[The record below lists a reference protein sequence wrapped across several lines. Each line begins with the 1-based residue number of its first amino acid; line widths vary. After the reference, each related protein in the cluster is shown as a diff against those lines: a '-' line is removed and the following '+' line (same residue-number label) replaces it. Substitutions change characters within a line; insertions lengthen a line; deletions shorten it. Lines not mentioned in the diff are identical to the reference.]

1 MEKTNS
7 IQEIEELRKII
18 REHDYAYYV
27 LDTPKVEDAE
37 YDRLMQRLIRLEKE
51 NPELVTSD
59 SPTQR
64 VGGAVAA
71 GFSRVAHSRPL
82 LSLANVFSIGELYA
96 FHDRAR
102 KLLGTDDIEYVVE
115 LKIDGLAI
123 SLVYEDGQLVRGA
136 TRGDGIFGEDV
147 TSNVRTIRSIP
158 LTIAGRSGNFPQQ
171 LDVRGEVY
179 MPRPEF
185 ERLNRERA
193 QRDEP
198 AFANPRNAAAGSL
211 RQLDP
216 VMTAQ
221 RALDIFVYGIGD
233 PLPGMAT
240 HMDSLDYLQSL
251 GFKVNPHR
259 RLFRTIQE
267 VVNYCS
273 SWEEKR
279 RELPYDIDGLVVKV
293 NSLQAQQE
301 LGSTAKDPRWAA
313 AYKFPA
319 EQAVT
324 VLEDIF
330 TGVGRTGVLT
340 PTAILQPVR
349 LAGSTVSRA
358 TLHNEDFI
366 AEKDIRIGD
375 TVIIHKAGEIIPEV
389 VAVITERRTGQET
402 PFVMPQ
408 TCPACGGPVV
418 RREGEAA
425 HKCVNPDCPALLREK
440 LIHFASREA
449 MNIEGLGPAI
459 VTNLLDAGLV
469 NDAADFYHLQM
480 EDLLKMERMGEKSAT
495 KLLANIEASKQA
507 GLDKLLFALGIR
519 YVGAKVA
526 GNLAKNLRTMEAVS
540 QADMETLT
548 GIDEIGEKIAE
559 SVVAY
564 FAEAENLVLIDGLR
578 AAGVVMEAAELPPA
592 TEAALTG
599 KTFVLTGGMETMTRQ
614 EATAAIERAGGKVT
628 SSVSKN
634 TDYVVAGSD
643 PGSKLAK
650 ANSLG
655 VQVLNEEQFLQL
667 LGLHLM
673 HGW

>member
-1 MEKTNS
+1 MEKTN
-7 IQEIEELRKII
+7 IIREMAELRKII

-37 YDRLMQRLIRLEKE
+37 YDRLMQRLLRLEKE

-147 TSNVRTIRSIP
+147 TGNVRTIRSIP
-158 LTIAGRSGNFPQQ
+158 LTIAGGAGDIPQQ

-193 QRDEP
+193 ERGEP
-198 AFANPRNAAAGSL
+198 VFANPRNAAAGSL

-216 VMTAQ
+216 AMTAQ

-233 PLPGMAT
+233 PQPGMAT

-301 LGSTAKDPRWAA
+301 MGSTAKDPRWAA

-389 VAVITERRTGQET
+389 VAVLSERRTGQEK
-402 PFVMPQ
+402 PFVMPK

-459 VTNLLDAGLV
+459 VTNLLEAGLV
-469 NDAADFYHLQM
+469 NDAADFFRLKM
-480 EDLLKMERMGEKSAT
+480 EDLLKIERMGEKSAT

-548 GIDEIGEKIAE
+548 GIDEIGDKIAE

-564 FAEAENLVLIDGLR
+564 FAEVENLALIDGLR
-578 AAGVVMEAAELPPA
+578 AAGVVMEAPELPSAAEA
-592 TEAALTG
+592 TLSG

-634 TDYVVAGSD
+634 TDYVVAGAD

-667 LGLHLM
+667 LGLNAK
-673 HGW
+673 

>member
-1 MEKTNS
+1 M
-7 IQEIEELRKII
+7 IQEIKELRTKI
-18 REHDYAYYV
+18 REHDYSYYV
-27 LDTPKVEDAE
+27 LDAPKVSDAE
-37 YDRLMQRLIRLEKE
+37 YDRMMQRLLQLERE
-51 NPELVTSD
+51 NPDLITPD

-71 GFSRVAHSRPL
+71 GFSRVAHARPL
-82 LSLANVFSIGELYA
+82 LSLANVFSINELVA

-102 KLLGTDDIEYVVE
+102 KLLETENLEYVVE

-136 TRGDGIFGEDV
+136 TRGDGFFGEDV

-158 LTIAGRSGNFPQQ
+158 LTLAGQGGSPPQL

-193 QRDEP
+193 ERGEP

-216 VMTAQ
+216 AVTAQ
-221 RALDIFVYGIGD
+221 RALDIFVYGIGE
-233 PLPGMAT
+233 PQPGMTT

-259 RLFRTIQE
+259 RLFHTIQE

-273 SWEEKR
+273 LWEEKR
-279 RELPYDIDGLVVKV
+279 RELPYDIDGLVIKV
-293 NSLQAQQE
+293 NDLRSQQE

-319 EQAVT
+319 EQAIT

-389 VAVITERRTGQET
+389 IAVIPARRTGQER
-402 PFVMPQ
+402 PFVMPEH
-408 TCPACGGPVV
+408 CPACGGPVV

-459 VTNLLDAGLV
+459 VTNLLEAGLV
-469 NDAADFYHLQM
+469 NDAADFYRLRM
-480 EDLLKMERMGEKSAT
+480 EDLVKIERMGEKSAV
-495 KLLANIEASKQA
+495 KLVAAIEASKQA
-507 GLDKLLFALGIR
+507 GLDKVLFALGIR

-526 GNLAKNLRTMEAVS
+526 GNLARHLRTMEAIS

-548 GIDEIGEKIAE
+548 GIEEIGGKIAE
-559 SVVAY
+559 SVMAY
-564 FAEAENLVLIDGLR
+564 FAEPENLELIEGLR
-578 AAGVVMEAAELPPA
+578 NSGVVMEAPELPSAAEA
-592 TEAALTG
+592 TLSG

-643 PGSKLAK
+643 PGSKLTK

-655 VQVLNEEQFLQL
+655 VQVLNEDQFLEL
-667 LGLHLM
+667 MGLK
-673 HGW
+673 

>member
-1 MEKTNS
+1 VEKMNS
-7 IQEIEELRKII
+7 IREMEELRKII

-82 LSLANVFSIGELYA
+82 LSLANVFSIGEVYA

-158 LTIAGRSGNFPQQ
+158 LTIAGRSGDVPQQ

-193 QRDEP
+193 QRGEP
-198 AFANPRNAAAGSL
+198 VFANPRNAAAGSL

-216 VMTAQ
+216 AVTAQ
-221 RALDIFVYGIGD
+221 RALDIFVYGIGE
-233 PLPGMAT
+233 PQPGMTT

-425 HKCVNPDCPALLREK
+425 HKCINPDCPALLREK

-469 NDAADFYHLQM
+469 NDASDFYRLRM
-480 EDLLKMERMGEKSAT
+480 EDLIKLERMGEKSAA
-495 KLLANIEASKQA
+495 KLLTAIEASKQA

-564 FAEAENLVLIDGLR
+564 FAEAENLALLDGLH

-592 TEAALTG
+592 AQATLSE
-599 KTFVLTGGMETMTRQ
+599 KTFVLTGGMESMTRQ
-614 EATAAIERAGGKVT
+614 EATAAIERAGGRVT

-667 LGLHLM
+667 LGLDAE
-673 HGW
+673 

>member
-1 MEKTNS
+1 MEKMNS
-7 IQEIEELRKII
+7 IREMEELRKII

-82 LSLANVFSIGELYA
+82 LSLANVFSIGEVYA

-158 LTIAGRSGNFPQQ
+158 LTIAGRSGDVPQQ

-193 QRDEP
+193 QRGEP
-198 AFANPRNAAAGSL
+198 VFANPRNAAAGSL

-216 VMTAQ
+216 AVTAQ
-221 RALDIFVYGIGD
+221 RALDIFVYGIGE
-233 PLPGMAT
+233 PQPGMTT

-425 HKCVNPDCPALLREK
+425 HKCINPDCPALLREK

-469 NDAADFYHLQM
+469 NDASDFYRLRM
-480 EDLLKMERMGEKSAT
+480 EDLIKLERMGEKSAA
-495 KLLANIEASKQA
+495 KLLTAIEASKQA

-564 FAEAENLVLIDGLR
+564 FAEAENLALLDGLH

-592 TEAALTG
+592 AQATLSE
-599 KTFVLTGGMETMTRQ
+599 KTFVLTGGMESMTRQ
-614 EATAAIERAGGKVT
+614 EATAAIERAGGRVT

-667 LGLHLM
+667 LGLDAE
-673 HGW
+673 

>member
-1 MEKTNS
+1 METTKI
-7 IQEIEELRKII
+7 IQEIKELRQRI
-18 REHDYAYYV
+18 REHNYSYYV
-27 LDTPKVEDAE
+27 LDAPKISDAE
-37 YDRLMQRLIRLEKE
+37 YDRMLQRLLHLERE
-51 NPELVTSD
+51 NPELITPD

-71 GFSRVAHSRPL
+71 GFSRVAHARPL
-82 LSLANVFSIGELYA
+82 LSLANVFSIGELVA

-102 KLLGTDDIEYVVE
+102 KLLETENLEYVVE

-123 SLVYEDGQLVRGA
+123 SLVYEDGQLVRGV
-136 TRGDGIFGEDV
+136 TRGDGFFGEDV

-158 LTIAGRSGNFPQQ
+158 LTLAGQGGSSPRL

-193 QRDEP
+193 QRGEP

-216 VMTAQ
+216 AMTAQ
-221 RALDIFVYGIGD
+221 RALDIFVYGIGE
-233 PLPGMAT
+233 PQAGMAT

-259 RLFRTIQE
+259 RLFHTIQD
-267 VVNYCS
+267 VVDYCS
-273 SWEEKR
+273 LWEEKR
-279 RELPYDIDGLVVKV
+279 RELPYDIDGLVIKV
-293 NSLQAQQE
+293 NDLRSQQE

-319 EQAVT
+319 EQAIT

-389 VAVITERRTGQET
+389 IAVIPARRTGRER
-402 PFVMPQ
+402 PFVMPEH
-408 TCPACGGPVV
+408 CPACGGPVV

-459 VTNLLDAGLV
+459 VTNLLEAGLV
-469 NDAADFYHLQM
+469 NDAADFYRLRM
-480 EDLLKMERMGEKSAT
+480 EDLVKIERMGEKSAT
-495 KLLANIEASKQA
+495 KLLAAVEASKQA
-507 GLDKLLFALGIR
+507 GLDKVLFALGIR
-519 YVGAKVA
+519 YVGAKAA
-526 GNLAKNLRTMEAVS
+526 GNLAKQLRTMEAVS

-559 SVVAY
+559 SVMAY
-564 FAEAENLVLIDGLR
+564 FAEPENLALIDGLR
-578 AAGVVMEAAELPPA
+578 NSGVVMEAAELPLAAEA
-592 TEAALTG
+592 TLSG

-614 EATAAIERAGGKVT
+614 EATAAIERAGGRVT

-643 PGSKLAK
+643 PGSKLTK

-655 VQVLNEEQFLQL
+655 VQVLNEDQFLEL
-667 LGLHLM
+667 MGLK
-673 HGW
+673 

>member
-667 LGLHLM
+667 LGLHKE
-673 HGW
+673 

>member
-1 MEKTNS
+1 VEKTNS

-667 LGLHLM
+667 LGLHKE
-673 HGW
+673 